1 LIQEI
6 IILNDKGIPIFCHDF
21 SGSSNEDN
29 KYQLIGSYFDQLC
42 RFAKYGFKESLTTIK
57 MNKSVFYFKTH
68 PNTNFHL
75 IIKCDSKIDSKK
87 LKKKSIDN
95 IAIKIFDNFFVKFKS
110 ELMDFNGN
118 ITPFKR
124 FSKDIDEMIK
134 PKGLLRSFVI
144 SPGVF

>member
-6 IILNDKGIPIFCHDF
+6 IILNNAGVPIFFHDF

-29 KYQLIGSYFDQLC
+29 NYQLIGSYFDQIC
-42 RFAKYGFKESLTTIK
+42 RFTKYGFNESLTTLK
-57 MNKSVFYFKTH
+57 MKRSVFYFKTH
-68 PNTNFHL
+68 PKTNFHL
-75 IIKCDSKIDSKK
+75 IIKCDSKTDNKK

-110 ELMDFNGN
+110 ELMNFNGN
-118 ITPFKR
+118 VAPFKS

-134 PKGLLRSFVI
+134 SKGLLRNFVI
-144 SPGVF
+144 SPGIF